1 MQTSTIRIE
10 PYATAHEPAVISFNA
25 RLRAG
30 GSRYKLPAPPPPQ
43 LEGFVAVDGE
53 AVRGGY
59 FVAHQSFV
67 VAGKEQT
74 VQHLELP
81 VSEGTVDPR
90 HSPVGLQILLHAQ
103 RRHPFMYSLGI
114 GGLDHPLPRMLAT
127 MGWRLSLVPFYFRVL
142 RATPFLRNIRAL
154 RTTRVRRL
162 AADLAATW
170 GIGRVT
176 FAALHLAR
184 TTPSLA
190 PRVCS
195 SEVVDSFGPWADD
208 VWTFARPG
216 VTFAAARTAGA
227 LERAYPRSDPRFV
240 RVRVSRGA
248 ATVGW
253 AVLLATDMVDHSHFG
268 TMRVGTVVDILAV
281 PGHERAVVDAAT
293 RELDRREVA
302 LVVTNQQHE
311 AWGVAFRRAGYL
323 RGPSNY
329 AFGASRR
336 LGAALASDAAAA
348 RVHLTRGDGSGP
360 LHL

>member
-67 VAGKEQT
+67 VAGNEQT

-90 HSPVGLQILLHAQ
+90 HSPVGLQILMHAQ

-127 MGWRLSLVPFYFRVL
+127 MGWHLRLVPFYFRVL
-142 RATPFLRNIRAL
+142 RATPFLRNIVAL

-170 GIGRVT
+170 GLGRVT

-184 TTPSLA
+184 TTPSLTW
-190 PRVCS
+190 RVYT

-216 VTFAAARTAGA
+216 VTFAAARTAAA
-227 LERAYPRSDPRFV
+227 LERAYPRSRSAL
-240 RVRVSRGA
+240 R
-248 ATVGW
+248 T
-253 AVLLATDMVDHSHFG
+253 
-268 TMRVGTVVDILAV
+268 
-281 PGHERAVVDAAT
+281 RA
-293 RELDRREVA
+293 
-302 LVVTNQQHE
+302 
-311 AWGVAFRRAGYL
+311 
-323 RGPSNY
+323 RGPRRRH
-329 AFGASRR
+329 RR
-336 LGAALASDAAAA
+336 LGRAPRHRHGRPRALRHHA
-348 RVHLTRGDGSGP
+348 RRHRRRHPRRARPRARRRRRRHARARPPARWRSW
-360 LHL
+360 